1 MKCELCERDNI
12 LNYHHLIPVSQ
23 HTNKWF
29 KSRYTRNELSEGI
42 NICTDDCH
50 TEIHKLIDEKQMGKF
65 YNTKKLLLTHPKVK
79 KYVKW
84 IQKQKV

>member
-1 MKCELCERDNI
+1 MRCELCDRVNEV
-12 LNYHHLIPVSQ
+12 NYHHLIPVSQ

-29 KSRYTRNELSEGI
+29 KARFTRQELSAGI
-42 NICTDDCH
+42 NICTNDCH
-50 TEIHKLIDEKQMGKF
+50 RYIHEIMTEKQMGKF

-84 IQKQKV
+84 IQKQKI